1 MTAKR
6 RKKAPSQ
13 DKLPPQSEADFK
25 KQVIDTAQALG
36 WLVHSDPD
44 SRQVQG
50 NPGFPDLVLVKDGMV
65 IFAELKRN
73 GAHLQKVQFK
83 WMDALQQ
90 YTGKFTFGHSPRIDV
105 WRPGDYENIK
115 RLLGGE

>member
-44 SRQVQG
+44 SRQVKG
-50 NPGFPDLVLVKDGMV
+50 NPGFPDLVLAKNGKV
-65 IFAELKRN
+65 IFAELKRDK
-73 GAHLQKVQFK
+73 GRL
-83 WMDALQQ
+83 
-90 YTGKFTFGHSPRIDV
+90 SPHQRGWIKAFVEYDSRMLFSYMPRADV
-105 WRPGDYENIK
+105 WRPRDYEQIK